1 MVYGSLKS
9 NKSINIEYVSANP
22 TGPMHI
28 GHCRGAIYGDVLSNL
43 LKFNGN
49 KVDREYYI
57 NDYGNQIVNFT
68 KSVFLRIKELK
79 YKDVFVNEKDLYP
92 GEYIVDIAKKIIK
105 DFPQGKI

>member
-9 NKSINIEYVSANP
+9 NKSINIEYVSAIQLVQCILVIVEELF
-22 TGPMHI
+22 MEMFYQI
-28 GHCRGAIYGDVLSNL
+28 F
-43 LKFNGN
+43 KFNGN

-57 NDYGNQIVNFT
+57 NDYGNQIANFT

-92 GEYIVDIAKKIIK
+92 GEYIVDIAKKL
-105 DFPQGKI
+105 